1 MDQCSIQQWL
11 NLSLMDKYKIIGE
24 FTDKH
29 TSQKY
34 MPGDEAEF
42 SKERAKE
49 ILKVDKLIELVKK
62 KPENN

>member
-1 MDQCSIQQWL
+1 
-11 NLSLMDKYKIIGE
+11 MDKYKIIGE

-62 KPENN
+62 RSENN